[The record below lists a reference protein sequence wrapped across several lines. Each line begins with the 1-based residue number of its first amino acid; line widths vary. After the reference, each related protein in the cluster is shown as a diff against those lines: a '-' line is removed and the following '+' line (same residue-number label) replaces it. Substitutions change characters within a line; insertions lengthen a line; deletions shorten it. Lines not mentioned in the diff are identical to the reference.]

1 MKELNLQI
9 AKSSI
14 VPSPSVSINGVDV
27 PIKRGKNGQR
37 DGCRFVTDSDSVE
50 IVVEKHYEL
59 EGKWWFLM
67 SMLFF
72 FVSVLGIFD
81 AHFGKRFYTVNYR
94 AIVYLKG
101 DANLQMSFRMFKEG
115 ERAIELKGD
124 AEIEEIENSY
134 SMNKQLRK
142 RRRILI
148 WCKVLIWLALLAG
161 LLIWVITQI

>member
-1 MKELNLQI
+1 MNELNLQI
-9 AKSSI
+9 AKSPVI
-14 VPSPSVSINGVDV
+14 TSPIVSIDGNEVA
-27 PIKRGKNGQR
+27 ITRGKNGQR
-37 DGCRFVTDSDSVE
+37 DACHYTTEKDYVE

-81 AHFGKRFYTVNYR
+81 ARTGKRFYTVNYR
-94 AIVYLKG
+94 ARVYLRG
-101 DANLQMSFRMFKEG
+101 NANLQMRFLMFREG

-124 AEIEEIENSY
+124 AEVEELENSY
-134 SMNKQLRK
+134 TTNKKLKK
-142 RRRILI
+142 RRKLLIL
-148 WCKVLIWLALLAG
+148 CKVLVWLAVLAG